1 MLEPYA
7 MKVART
13 VLRERKFERV
23 TNLNKKREKKE
34 INNNEKKN
42 KF

>member
-13 VLRERKFERV
+13 VLSGRSICKFTIPQLDTLASLSVNDEW
-23 TNLNKKREKKE
+23 
-34 INNNEKKN
+34 
-42 KF
+42 